1 MNNKLPKIRVSWIY
15 DHDGE
20 KVVRVKLYDDL
31 HDAIERIAENY
42 HQYSHEGYMTDFE
55 VSDNDK
61 VNASLA
67 RLQKSE
73 DGFISEGIKQFLE
86 CERGYL
92 PVRVKTLMI
101 GEPENH
107 YYSKYDW
114 SDMDAREALKSDCPF
129 SKAVAIDLL
138 SGKVVSKGLSR

>member
-1 MNNKLPKIRVSWIY
+1 MNNKLPKVRVMCTY
-15 DHDGE
+15 DDRGE
-20 KVVRVKLYDDL
+20 QVVRVKLYDDM

-42 HQYSHEGYMTDFE
+42 RQYCHEGYMIGFE

-92 PVRVKTLMI
+92 PSKIKTLII
-101 GEPENH
+101 GEPKDH
-107 YYSKYDW
+107 YHGRYDW
-114 SDMDAREALKSDCPF
+114 SAMDAKEALKSDCPF

-138 SGKVVSKGLSR
+138 NGKVLSKGLSR